1 MYKHLIVPLD
11 GSALAETILPLVVQ
25 VARKMQARVTL
36 LHIIETNPP
45 QEIHGDRHLSTKS
58 EAAAYL
64 EQVKE
69 KFFPDSIEVRAHVHE
84 TGVRDV
90 AQSIVA
96 HATEFDYDLIAIC
109 THGSSGLTGFL
120 FGSIAQQ
127 VLNLGR
133 TPVLV
138 LYPHKLEKQAE
149 FDCVNLLVP
158 LDGDPEHEKGFH
170 IALKLAQTCSAS
182 LHLVMVVPTLSTL
195 PGEQAATATLLPG
208 ATNAMLKINQELGQ
222 RYLHDLIRTVVNSKV
237 RITWEVRRGDPANAI
252 VKVARQAGSDMIV
265 MGTHSKSSM
274 DSFWSGSL
282 TPKIASRAH
291 VPLLLVPV
299 GED

>member
-25 VARKMQARVTL
+25 MAQKMQARVTL
-36 LHIIETNPP
+36 LHVIEANPP
-45 QEIHGDRHLSTKS
+45 QEIHGDRHLAT
-58 EAAAYL
+58 EAEAVAYL
-64 EQVKE
+64 KQVEE
-69 KFFPDSIEVRAHVHE
+69 KFFPANVEVSAHVHE
-84 TGVRDV
+84 TEVRDV
-90 AQSIVA
+90 AKSIVA
-96 HATEFDYDLIAIC
+96 HATEFDNDLIAIS

-138 LYPHKLEKQAE
+138 VYPHKLEKQVD
-149 FDCVNLLVP
+149 FDCINLLVP
-158 LDGDPEHEKGFH
+158 LDGDPEHEQGFRV
-170 IALKLAQTCSAS
+170 ALDLAQSCSAS

-195 PGEQAATATLLPG
+195 SGEQAATATLLPG
-208 ATNAMLKINQELGQ
+208 ATQAMLTINQELGQ
-222 RYLHDLIRTVVNSKV
+222 RYLSGLNSTAERTATP
-237 RITWEVRRGDPANAI
+237 ITWEVQRGDPASVI
-252 VKVARQAGSDMIV
+252 VKAARQTGSDMIV
-265 MGTHSKSSM
+265 MGTHGKSSM

-299 GED
+299 GQ

>member
-11 GSALAETILPLVVQ
+11 GSALAEAILPLVAQ
-25 VARKMQARVTL
+25 LARKMQARVTL
-36 LHIIETNPP
+36 LHVLEANPP
-45 QEIHGDRHLSTKS
+45 QEIHGERHLTS
-58 EAAAYL
+58 EAEAVAYL

-69 KFFPDSIEVRAHVHE
+69 KYFPAPIEVRAHVHE

-90 AQSIVA
+90 AQSVVA
-96 HATEFDYDLIAIC
+96 HASEFDNDLIAIC
-109 THGSSGLTGFL
+109 THGRSGLPGFL

-138 LYPHKLEKQAE
+138 LYPHKLEKRGK
-149 FDCVNLLVP
+149 FDCINLLVP
-158 LDGDPEHEKGFH
+158 LDGDPEHEQGFRV
-170 IALKLAQTCSAS
+170 ALQLAQTCAAS

-208 ATNAMLKINQELGQ
+208 TTNAMLKINQELGE
-222 RYLHDLIRTVVNSKV
+222 RYLRGLNRSAASTTTP
-237 RITWEVRRGDPANAI
+237 ITWEVRRGDPARAI
-252 VKVARQAGSDMIV
+252 VKAARQAGSDMIV

-291 VPLLLVPV
+291 IPLLLVPV
-299 GED
+299 GER

>member
-11 GSALAETILPLVVQ
+11 GSALAEAILPLVDQ
-25 VARKMQARVTL
+25 LARKMQARVTL
-36 LHIIETNPP
+36 LHVLEANPP
-45 QEIHGDRHLSTKS
+45 QEVHGERHLTT
-58 EAAAYL
+58 EAEAVAYL

-69 KFFPDSIEVRAHVHE
+69 KFFSTSVEVRAHVHE

-109 THGSSGLTGFL
+109 THGSGGLTGFL

-138 LYPHKLEKQAE
+138 LYPHKLEKQVQ
-149 FDCVNLLVP
+149 FDCINLLVP
-158 LDGDPEHEKGFH
+158 LDGDPEHERGFRV
-170 IALKLAQTCSAS
+170 ALKLAETCAAS
-182 LHLVMVVPTLSTL
+182 LHLLMVIPTLTTL

-208 ATNAMLKINQELGQ
+208 ATKAMLRLNEEMGQ
-222 RYLHDLIRTVVNSKV
+222 RYLQDLVQTAGDLTIHM
-237 RITWEVRRGDPANAI
+237 TWEVLRGDPARAI
-252 VKVARQAGSDMIV
+252 VEAAKQAGSDMIV

-282 TPKIASRAH
+282 TPQVARRSH

-299 GED
+299 GEG